1 MKQFCYLQP
10 ASLEEALELL
20 VKYRSER
27 LRVIAGGTDLLTA
40 LRAGALTIDYLLD
53 LAGLGLDAIVEIDGE
68 VRIGAL
74 ATFKSL
80 LQNKLIQAKLPVLIA
95 AAERIGAVQTRNLAT
110 IGGNLCSAVPS
121 LDSAPSLMVLG
132 ARLRL
137 ITRGAERLVPVE
149 KFFLGPRRTV
159 LQPGEILA
167 EIIVPVPGKDFGASF
182 LKFGRR
188 KALTLAVVNVAAGLR
203 LKAEQEIVEAR
214 VVLGAVAPTPIR
226 ARKAEAKLLG
236 QKASP
241 ELFMQAAAV
250 AAGETAPISD
260 LRASAAYR
268 LHLSEVLVKRALNS
282 AWQQVTGEVGRESA

>member
-110 IGGNLCSAVPS
+110 IGGNLCSAIPS
-121 LDSAPSLMVLG
+121 LDSAPSVMVLG

-137 ITRGAERLVPVE
+137 ITSGAERLVPVE